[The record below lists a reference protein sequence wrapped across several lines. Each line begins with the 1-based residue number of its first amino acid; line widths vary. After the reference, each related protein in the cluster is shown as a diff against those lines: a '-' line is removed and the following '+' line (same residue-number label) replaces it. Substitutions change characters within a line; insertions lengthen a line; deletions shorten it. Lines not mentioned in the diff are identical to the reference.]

1 MRLTWNLVLVVG
13 ACLLFIPLLYSAQ
26 KLKLIKFGGEEVQ
39 VLRRPE
45 AAIVRSVAHR
55 TPAHTVSPS
64 VNRSEPQ
71 VNPGCLERRLNKYRA
86 VDTGRVYHHPPIIH
100 YIKLS
105 QEGRQQSMSINFR
118 EYTGVLSVYKF
129 LHPETIMFHTYTSMG
144 GKYWDKMKEWKGVEI
159 VVNKIDPV
167 HEVGGKHIT
176 WIQHEA
182 DYVKLR
188 ELLRYGGIS
197 LDFDV
202 IIVNA
207 TRLKREQS
215 LSECVISEEGDYIN
229 VGFQSCIKDSPYI
242 RKWVEG
248 YEKDYRPRLWLHNG
262 SFKPAHIL
270 LDKESGVCY
279 NVHLDDTVC
288 IHPNWGKKRE
298 WLKRN
303 GVQWSSKT
311 AAHYFV
317 KDGIA
322 NDDERIL
329 LENHSLADL
338 LRYVHET

>member
-1 MRLTWNLVLVVG
+1 MLLVAVHHT
-13 ACLLFIPLLYSAQ
+13 SAH
-26 KLKLIKFGGEEVQ
+26 
-39 VLRRPE
+39 PMPD
-45 AAIVRSVAHR
+45 SVEG
-55 TPAHTVSPS
+55 PKS
-64 VNRSEPQ
+64 Q

-86 VDTGRVYHHPPIIH
+86 VDTGRVYHHPPIVH
-100 YIKLS
+100 YVKLS
-105 QEGRQQSMSINFR
+105 QEKQSLSFM

-129 LHPETIMFHTYTSMG
+129 LHPETIMFHTYTRIA
-144 GKYWDKMKEWKGVEI
+144 GKYWDKIKEWKGVEI

-167 HEVGGKHIT
+167 HEVGGKHII

-248 YEKDYRPRLWLHNG
+248 YEKDYRPILLLHNG

-288 IHPNWGKKRE
+288 IHPNWGNQTE

-303 GVQWSSKT
+303 GVQWRNKT

-317 KDGIA
+317 KNEMV
-322 NDDERIL
+322 NDHAGL
-329 LENHSLADL
+329 LKEAHSLADL
-338 LRYVHET
+338 LRHVHRHEA